1 MKLATGDGV
10 EHRAGKEESNKSNA
24 KALKAKKIRSRVTPG
39 RNIGMKE
46 IRLLVAHGMMGRFSY
61 RALGAR
67 EILSWVEDTWHQV
80 LDYSP
85 DSRERKL
92 VNF

>member
-1 MKLATGDGV
+1 
-10 EHRAGKEESNKSNA
+10 
-24 KALKAKKIRSRVTPG
+24 
-39 RNIGMKE
+39 MKE
-46 IRLLVAHGMMGRFSY
+46 ISLLVAHGLIGRFSY

-67 EILSWVEDTWHQV
+67 EILSWVEDTWHQF